1 VPGFHHDL
9 FSAFYPLGAASPAIN
24 RLHLEDHG
32 LRWRR
37 APLTL
42 ANPTPDGRCAFIAPE
57 RDRTAASLEEYAE
70 GDGAGWEELMSA
82 WDFVSREMP
91 AR

>member
-9 FSAFYPLGAASPAIN
+9 FSAFYPLGAASPAID

-42 ANPTPDGRCAFIAPE
+42 ANPPDGRCAFIAPE
-57 RDRTAASLEEYAE
+57 RDRTAARLEEYAE